1 MSKLECDKK
10 INHPIR
16 NAAILFALIIIGV
29 YAPLIFLNQTY
40 LINNPIPIEN
50 FSSES
55 KSTIFGITIDYSM
68 HGNYPDIKLASDM
81 ILDGKVPLWNP
92 YVGVGYPLSA
102 DSTHHIFSPLNL
114 GFLLPVV
121 FWDLPFLVILWLAG
135 FTTFLFLRNLGLN
148 FIGSITGGLFYML
161 SGCFTWYLPNPNP
174 FVMFATPL
182 ILLTIDKTIQNKNPK
197 YIVFLS
203 LSFGL
208 SILGGH
214 LHSLV
219 LQFLLIL
226 SYVAYRFFSL
236 SVLKSEINQNYDTLK
251 QSIHSIKK
259 SFLRI
264 FLGLLGGVGLSTFY
278 IFSIVEIFQY
288 GILERDI
295 SFGSIIYDPK
305 SLLSSFTP
313 YILGPLHAYWT
324 TNLENISLYGYS
336 GIFALF
342 FSIIGLL
349 ISIKNKNKIHRF
361 TPLFFLLISTLAL
374 MRLANVPI
382 ISWFSELP
390 IFNVMYFGNYA
401 GVLIPFGFAISAA
414 FGVHYIIE
422 KNISKKIIFSA
433 LLFSTIIIS
442 ILSIPIFTELFFE
455 QNFPSHINE
464 IDAKNYVFFQLLQ
477 SFIFLI
483 ICTVISLILFKK
495 RLMFYTLIP
504 LVLLELSLY
513 VPFGLHPIWMAYKF
527 ILVVAISSILIIFAK
542 FYNIKSKREQKIF
555 IFFIIFTM
563 TIFFIGGL
571 LISDYSPYGMPPR
584 IDTFSDNPITIFLK
598 DNLNNQRFF
607 SFDHT
612 MGPDYSAAFHI
623 SSIGKLSSFNVKDFY
638 TFVPNFLDED
648 NTPGRLGIP
657 FWSNEYGP
665 NNSITKFFNNQK
677 YFDFLGV
684 KYVITEGYD
693 FNTVSYG
700 TSGSSG
706 QFLPLSSVPNNFYQT
721 FTSPVNSI
729 ESIGIGLSAT
739 LFDENDQVIFT
750 IDSIPFNENYHRTS
764 IINTVNNGKINNFSF
779 NTPIENTF
787 EKTFQFTL
795 HYPEST
801 SEKFVVIYYDE
812 QLDSGYDDITYY
824 EKETKNENNFI
835 AFTINPIEKKYPI
848 AFKFNNIYLNENSD
862 AFPRAFLVHKAIHVS
877 SNQSQEFL
885 LNNPEFDLRNE
896 VILEGSLPDGW
907 NDMFSNMPVN
917 ADFVNI
923 INFEE
928 NKIKIQTNSDND
940 GVLVLTDIFYPGWTA
955 TVDGNPTEIFKAN
968 GLVRSVFVP
977 AGEHFIEFEYLP
989 YSFTLGLI
997 ISFTTLII
1005 LLVLYI
1011 VRKFKIMI

>member
-1 MSKLECDKK
+1 MSKLEYDKK
-10 INHPIR
+10 IDHPIR

-50 FSSES
+50 FSAES

-81 ILDGKVPLWNP
+81 ILNGKIPLWNP

-102 DSTHHIFSPLNL
+102 DTTHHVFSPLNL
-114 GFLLPVV
+114 GFLLPVL

-135 FTTFLFLRNLGLN
+135 FMTFLFLRNLGLN
-148 FIGSITGGLFYML
+148 FVGSITGGLFYML
-161 SGCFTWYLPNPNP
+161 SGCLTWYLPNPNP

-214 LHSLV
+214 IHSLV
-219 LQFLLIL
+219 LQFLLIVTYS
-226 SYVAYRFFSL
+226 SYRLLSL
-236 SVLKSEINQNYDTLK
+236 SFVKSEINQNYDGLK
-251 QSIHSIKK
+251 QSIYSIRK

-264 FLGLLGGVGLSTFY
+264 FLGLLGGVGLTTFY
-278 IFSIVEIFQY
+278 IFSIIEIFQY
-288 GILERDI
+288 GVLERDV
-295 SFGSIIYDPK
+295 SFGSLIYDPK
-305 SLLSSFTP
+305 SLLSAFTP

-349 ISIKNKNKIHRF
+349 VSIKSKNKIHRF

-382 ISWFSELP
+382 ISWISELP

-401 GVLIPFGFAISAA
+401 GVLIPFGFAISAG
-414 FGVHYIIE
+414 FGIHYIIE
-422 KNISKKIIFSA
+422 KKISKKIIF
-433 LLFSTIIIS
+433 LTLFFSTIIIS
-442 ILSIPIFTELFFE
+442 ILSIPIFTELFFA

-483 ICTVISLILFKK
+483 ICTVISLILFKR

-527 ILVVAISSILIIFAK
+527 LLVVVISLVLIILSK
-542 FYNIKSKREQKIF
+542 FYNVKSNREQKIF
-555 IFFIIFTM
+555 VFFIISIM
-563 TIFFIGGL
+563 AIFFIGGL

-584 IDTFSDNPITIFLK
+584 IDTFSDTPVTIFLK

-612 MGPDYSAAFHI
+612 MGPDYSAAFQI

-665 NNSITKFFNNQK
+665 NDSIMKFFNNEK

-684 KYVITEGYD
+684 KYIITEGYD
-693 FNTVSYG
+693 FNTISYG
-700 TSGSSG
+700 ASGRSG
-706 QFLPLSSVPNNFYQT
+706 QLSQLSSVPNNFYQT

-729 ESIGIGLSAT
+729 ESIGIGLGAT
-739 LFDENDQVIFT
+739 LFDKNDQVVFT
-750 IDSIPFNENYHRTS
+750 IDSVPFNENYHRTS
-764 IINTVNNGKINNFSF
+764 IINAVNNGKINNFYF
-779 NTPIENTF
+779 DLPIENAF
-787 EKTFQFTL
+787 EKIFKFTL

-801 SEKFVVIYYDE
+801 SEKFVVIYYDKK
-812 QLDSGYDDITYY
+812 LDTENEPIYY
-824 EKETKNENNFI
+824 EKEIKNENNFI

-848 AFKFNNIYLNENSD
+848 AFNFNNIYLNENSD
-862 AFPRAFLVHKAIHVS
+862 AFPRAFLVHKVVQVEP
-877 SNQSQEFL
+877 NQSQNFL
-885 LNNPEFDLRNE
+885 LENSNFDLRNQ
-896 VILEGSLPDGW
+896 VIFDEPLPNEWVDKFP
-907 NDMFSNMPVN
+907 NVVSDVDSV
-917 ADFVNI
+917 DVI
-923 INFEE
+923 SFEE
-928 NKIKIQTNSDND
+928 NKIKIKSNSKYD
-940 GVLVLTDIFYPGWTA
+940 GILVLTDIFYPGWNA
-955 TVDGNPTEIFKAN
+955 TIDGNPTKIFKAN
-968 GLVRSVFVP
+968 GLVRSIIVP
-977 AGEHFIEFEYLP
+977 AGEHLIEFEYLP
-989 YSFTLGLI
+989 
-997 ISFTTLII
+997 ISFTMGLIFSLSTSII
-1005 LLVLYI
+1005 LVSAYI
-1011 VRKFKIMI
+1011 ITKKSKR

>member
-1 MSKLECDKK
+1 MSKLECDKQA
-10 INHPIR
+10 NHSTR

-92 YVGVGYPLSA
+92 YVGIGYPLSA

-182 ILLTIDKTIQNKNPK
+182 ILLTIDKTIQNRNPK
-197 YIVFLS
+197 YIILLS

-226 SYVAYRFFSL
+226 SYLSYRFLTLFF
-236 SVLKSEINQNYDTLK
+236 LKSAINQNYDTLK
-251 QSIHSIKK
+251 QSIHSIRK
-259 SFLRI
+259 SLLRI
-264 FLGLLGGVGLSTFY
+264 FLGLLGGVGLTTFY

-288 GILERDI
+288 GILERNI
-295 SFGSIIYDPK
+295 SDGSIIYDLK
-305 SLLSSFTP
+305 SLLSGFTP

-349 ISIKNKNKIHRF
+349 ISIKSKNKIHRF

-374 MRLANVPI
+374 MRLANLPI
-382 ISWFSELP
+382 ISWFNELP

-401 GVLIPFGFAISAA
+401 GVLIPFGFAISAG
-414 FGVHYIIE
+414 FGIHYIIE
-422 KNISKKIIFSA
+422 KNISKKIIFLA

-455 QNFPSHINE
+455 QNFPDHINE
-464 IDAKNYVFFQLLQ
+464 IDAKNYVFLQLLQ
-477 SFIFLI
+477 SLVFLS

-495 RLMFYTLIP
+495 RSMFYTLIP

-527 ILVVAISSILIIFAK
+527 VLVVTLSIVLLLFSK
-542 FYNIKSKREQKIF
+542 FYNVNSKRRKKIL
-555 IFFIIFTM
+555 IFFIISVII
-563 TIFFIGGL
+563 IFFTGSL
-571 LISDYSPYGMPPR
+571 LISNYSPYGMPTR
-584 IDTFSDNPITIFLK
+584 TDTFSENPVSIFLN
-598 DNLNNQRFF
+598 DNLDNQRFF

-612 MGPDYSAAFHI
+612 MGPDYSAAFQI

-638 TFVPNFLDED
+638 TFVPKFLDED
-648 NTPGRLGIP
+648 AEPGRLGIP
-657 FWSNEYGP
+657 SWSNAYGP
-665 NNSITKFFNNQK
+665 NDSIIKFFDNEK

-684 KYVITEGYD
+684 KYIITEGYD
-693 FNTVSYG
+693 FNTISYG
-700 TSGSSG
+700 ASGLSG
-706 QFLPLSSVPNNFYQT
+706 QFSQLSSVPNNFYQI

-739 LFDENDQVIFT
+739 LFDKNDQVVFT
-750 IDSIPFNENYHRTS
+750 IDSIPFDENYHRTS
-764 IINTVNNGKINNFSF
+764 IIDTVSNKKINNFYF
-779 NTPIENTF
+779 DLPIENAF
-787 EKTFQFTL
+787 EKIFKFTL

-801 SEKFVVIYYDE
+801 SEKFVVIYYDKK
-812 QLDSGYDDITYY
+812 LDTENELTYY
-824 EKETKNENNFI
+824 EKEIKNENNFI
-835 AFTINPIEKKYPI
+835 AFTINPIEKKHPI

-862 AFPRAFLVHKAIHVS
+862 AFPRAFLVHKAIHVPS
-877 SNQSQEFL
+877 DESQDFL
-885 LNNPEFDLRNE
+885 LDHPEFDLRNE

-907 NDMFSNMPVN
+907 NDNFSNVITN
-917 ADFVNI
+917 TDFVNI
-923 INFEE
+923 VNFEE
-928 NKIKIQTNSDND
+928 NKIKIETNSDHD
-940 GVLVLTDIFYPGWTA
+940 GILILTDVFYPGWTA
-955 TVDGNPTEIFKAN
+955 TIDGNPTEIFKAN

-989 YSFTLGLI
+989 YFFTLGLI
-997 ISFTTLII
+997 VSLITLTV
-1005 LLVLYI
+1005 LLFVYMI
-1011 VRKFKIMI
+1011 RKFKIIN